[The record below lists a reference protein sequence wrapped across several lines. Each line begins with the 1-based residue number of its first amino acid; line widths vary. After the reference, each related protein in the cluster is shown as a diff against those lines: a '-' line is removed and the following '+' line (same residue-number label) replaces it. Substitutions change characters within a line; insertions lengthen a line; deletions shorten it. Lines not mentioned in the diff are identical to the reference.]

1 MGGHVGNAT
10 TFLVETPLMRSRGA
24 GRSGTPAPD
33 TAGREGWSMGGH
45 VGNATTF
52 LVETPLM
59 RSRGAG
65 RSDTPAPDTAGREG

>member
-1 MGGHVGNAT
+1 
-10 TFLVETPLMRSRGA
+10 
-24 GRSGTPAPD
+24 
-33 TAGREGWSMGGH
+33 MGGH